1 MSFIEGNFAQP
12 KEDIFE
18 KLEKLKGDLTEE
30 ESRLL
35 TAELFESQPGFLYN
49 ILTMERL
56 FPFQI
61 LKCKMFSERDMCL
74 DISARGAA
82 KSFTAAVFCLYYAI
96 INPGVKIL
104 VLGPSLRQS
113 GIVLSYMMEIA
124 KKDNANL
131 LRQFLNKDSYKRK
144 PERHS
149 IQIGKS
155 EVFAMSLGDG
165 KKIRGARAQV
175 IILDEAFA
183 IPNNIIDEVI
193 GPMMVV
199 RANVSDIMEI
209 REKEDKMIADG
220 EMTEEERERFKNN
233 KLIMLSSACYE
244 FEPLYKRFQDY
255 INKITNPEFL
265 KSKEYAES
273 QLSYGI
279 INFGWEAIPDELLAR
294 GYIQGEK
301 ARMSEDAFRREYE
314 AQFSP
319 DSSAYFKMSKMLEC
333 TLQPSEYPTIEIRGD
348 DKNKY
353 AYILGI
359 DPNYKNSEDSDHFA
373 MCIMKVEKGNS
384 GKGYVVHNYAVAGL
398 DLSSTMTYL
407 IYLLT
412 HFNIE
417 YIIVDAGGGYSFL
430 ETCNNSALFKSRNLR
445 LETFEA
451 NYEDEKSCA
460 ATKMQYDPKNN
471 VMVHVQQFQSKWIR
485 DANEYLQ
492 MCFDHKKVYF
502 ASMPVEGDF
511 ESMKKEDIPM
521 DEIDFRL
528 NVNDDLIG
536 LSSNDKKKEKKRQF
550 IEHQSELIDLIKIEC
565 ANINIT
571 TSAQGTQSF
580 DLPIAMRKRTDAD
593 KPRKDSYSAL
603 LLANW
608 GRKCYETLEHTEA
621 KKVNHWDKFR
631 PEMF

>member
-1 MSFIEGNFAQP
+1 MAFIEGNFAKN
-12 KEDIFE
+12 KEDIIE
-18 KLEKLKGDLTEE
+18 RIKNIKGDITEA

-35 TAELFESQPGFLYN
+35 AAEIFESQPGFLYN
-49 ILTMERL
+49 LLTGEEL

-61 LKCKMFSERDMCL
+61 LKCKMFSQRDMCL

-96 INPGVKIL
+96 THPGIKIL

-113 GIVLSYMMEIA
+113 AIILSYIMDIA
-124 KKDNANL
+124 KKENAHF
-131 LRQFLNKDSYKRK
+131 LRQFLSKDAYKRK

-149 IQIGKS
+149 IQIGES

-199 RANVSDIMEI
+199 RANVSEIKKI
-209 REKEDKMIADG
+209 REKENKMIEAGKMKEAD
-220 EMTEEERERFKNN
+220 RQKFDNN

-244 FEPLYKRFQDY
+244 FEPLYKRFKDY
-255 INKITNPEFL
+255 IEKINNPDFL
-265 KSKEYAES
+265 KTKEHKES
-273 QLSYGI
+273 ELSYGI
-279 INFGWEAIPDELLAR
+279 VNFGWEAIPDELLAR
-294 GYIQGEK
+294 GYILGEK

-319 DSSAYFKMSKMLEC
+319 DSAAYFKMSKMIEC
-333 TLQPSEYPTIEIRGD
+333 TLQPSEYPTIELRGD

-373 MCIMKVEKGNS
+373 MCVMKVDKSNT
-384 GKGYVVHNYAVAGL
+384 KIGYVVHNYAVAGL
-398 DLSSTMTYL
+398 NLDSTMRYL
-407 IYLLT
+407 IYLIT

-417 YIIVDAGGGYSFL
+417 YICLDAGGGESFL
-430 ETCNNSALFKSRNLR
+430 EACNNSSLFKTRNIELKTFDAVFDKGDKELR
-445 LETFEA
+445 ES
-451 NYEDEKSCA
+451 K
-460 ATKMQYDPKNN
+460 KQYDPQNN
-471 VMVHVQQFQSKWIR
+471 VKVHIQNFQSKWIR

-492 MCFDHKKVYF
+492 MCFDHKKVRF
-502 ASMPVEGDF
+502 ASMPMDSDF
-511 ESMKKEDIPM
+511 DSLKKCDIPIEDI
-521 DEIDFRL
+521 DFTTNIDL
-528 NVNDDLIG
+528 TG
-536 LSSNDKKKEKKRQF
+536 LSANDKNKEKKRQL
-550 IEHQSELIDLIKIEC
+550 IEHQTFLIDLTKSEC

-571 TSAQGTQSF
+571 TTAQGTQSF
-580 DLPIAMRKRTDAD
+580 DLPSALRKQTGPE
-593 KPRKDSYSAL
+593 KTRKDNYSAL

-608 GRKCYETLEHTEA
+608 GRKCYETLQEVTVDA
-621 KKVNHWDKFR
+621 VNPWDNYR
-631 PEMF
+631 PEML